1 MGPDPN
7 TLSKAAPATK
17 RRKKCGAGVVLESSQ
32 SLILEASQDADD
44 VEVCVCARVRVCVCK
59 GERGRERE
67 RERERVHTQSTL
79 VACPL

>member
-1 MGPDPN
+1 MFRSVAEDPPL
-7 TLSKAAPATK
+7 TEEPEMLQMSP
-17 RRKKCGAGVVLESSQ
+17 SQ
-32 SLILEASQDADD
+32 SLILEPLQDADD